1 MAPIPLPTASH
12 VAPLSVESSHKS
24 TPLLQAWV
32 QSDRHPIAHIG
43 KGFLLGS
50 LIGLI
55 IACALCFWYPC
66 IHFYYAL
73 PGEDYH
79 SFHMPEYRNFR
90 LRLRPRDGF
99 RAFARRR
106 LRLFFMGREERT
118 IGSRTDDE
126 EIVDVEA
133 GNNIQLQQGV
143 NQGLRSES
151 TAQQDQQPVFQGL
164 FMFNHPTIP
173 EPISPQ
179 TSATPEIT
187 ITPPPVAAA
196 PRPRDIAY
204 ENAENARVRQQTID
218 SITCPRER
226 ALQQEF
232 ESNLREI
239 ERRTEQSPATMP
251 PIGPNSHFTPRHSM
265 DAARPQQ
272 NQEETNDGV
281 TFWGWLRFP
290 RSRSE

>member
-1 MAPIPLPTASH
+1 MAPIPLPTSH
-12 VAPLSVESSHKS
+12 VAPLSVEPSHKS
-24 TPLLQAWV
+24 TPLLEAWV
-32 QSDRHPIAHIG
+32 LSDSSSIANIG
-43 KGFLLGS
+43 KGFLIGS
-50 LIGLI
+50 LIGFI

-79 SFHMPEYRNFR
+79 SFHMPDYRNFR
-90 LRLRPRDGF
+90 LRLRPRGGF
-99 RAFARRR
+99 RDFARRR
-106 LRLFFMGREERT
+106 LRLFFLGREERT

-126 EIVDVEA
+126 EIVDLEA
-133 GNNIQLQQGV
+133 GNNIPLQQGV
-143 NQGLRSES
+143 NQGLRSDS
-151 TAQQDQQPVFQGL
+151 TAQQNDRPVFQGL

-187 ITPPPVAAA
+187 ITPPPPAVAA
-196 PRPRDIAY
+196 RSRDIAY
-204 ENAENARVRQQTID
+204 ENAQNARVRQQTID

-251 PIGPNSHFTPRHSM
+251 PIGPNGHFTPRHSM
-265 DAARPQQ
+265 DAIRSQQ
-272 NQEETNDGV
+272 SEEETSGGAP
-281 TFWGWLRFP
+281 FWGWLRFP
-290 RSRSE
+290 RARSE